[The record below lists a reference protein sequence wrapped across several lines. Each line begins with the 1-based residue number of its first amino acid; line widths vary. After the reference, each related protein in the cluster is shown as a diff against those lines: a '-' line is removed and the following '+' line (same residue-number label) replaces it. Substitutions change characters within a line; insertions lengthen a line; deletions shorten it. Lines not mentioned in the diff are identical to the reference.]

1 MLVICIWCAL
11 FVTSQF
17 DVIFI
22 FSNNVLA
29 TFVDIIRIFS
39 DTHSPYFMCH
49 YTEYKL
55 SALQVR
61 TSEENK
67 LNATT
72 QQFITAKIIYH
83 SYW

>member
-1 MLVICIWCAL
+1 
-11 FVTSQF
+11 
-17 DVIFI
+17 
-22 FSNNVLA
+22 
-29 TFVDIIRIFS
+29 
-39 DTHSPYFMCH
+39 MCH

-83 SYW
+83 SYWWQEERRFRSQEHVVGVSIENLQKIYIWTADITENMINIFSKFVC